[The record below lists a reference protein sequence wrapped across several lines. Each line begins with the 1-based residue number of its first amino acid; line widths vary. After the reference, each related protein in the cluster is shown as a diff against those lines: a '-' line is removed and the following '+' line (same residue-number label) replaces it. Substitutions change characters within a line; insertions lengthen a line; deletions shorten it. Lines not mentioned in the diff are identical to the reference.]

1 MVADVVEGG
10 IGDLSAFTG
19 RKARVGGLAS
29 LADGKVTALEI
40 LCLVRLA
47 RLVRDAVLVAI
58 SVREARV
65 AAVAAASVAPA
76 IEERLD
82 GEDDVRVLIV

>member
-1 MVADVVEGG
+1 MRGVGARPEAVA
-10 IGDLSAFTG
+10 A
-19 RKARVGGLAS
+19 LAH
-29 LADGKVTALEI
+29 AV
-40 LCLVRLA
+40 
-47 RLVRDAVLVAI
+47 DAVDFGPVAVVDTFI
-58 SVREARV
+58 REASAVGDTPSFVNVLVSGKGV